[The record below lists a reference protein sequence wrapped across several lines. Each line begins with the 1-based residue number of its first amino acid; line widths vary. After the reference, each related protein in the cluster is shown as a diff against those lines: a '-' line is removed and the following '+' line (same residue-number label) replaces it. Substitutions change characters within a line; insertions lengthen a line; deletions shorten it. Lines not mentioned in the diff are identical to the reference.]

1 MSTDVELTLS
11 VDVFY
16 SQFTVV
22 RDGAA
27 EGDSLSAKQ
36 DLTPILTVLHDGT
49 IRFLVA
55 REDGVTPVRVRISSS
70 EPPQTA
76 DADDVVE
83 LSFTATRAT
92 RLTGWDGSG
101 AVHDLPV
108 CRDTSYRIRYAV
120 RGADTAGGAAPRDE
134 YTIELWPQ
142 PPLPARV
149 LRAGSNWMRALAVQQ
164 ANGPDEPRQR
174 EQWVVSAGDPEPR
187 LMRFVDGV
195 AVGRGFATRAEADAD
210 AEWRRQAEENLR
222 RVSRKR
228 R

>member
-16 SQFTVV
+16 SQFTVL

-55 REDGVTPVRVRISSS
+55 REDGVTPVRLRISSS

-76 DADDVVE
+76 DGDDVVE
-83 LSFTATRAT
+83 LTFTATRAT
-92 RLTGWDGSG
+92 RPTAWVRSG
-101 AVHDLPV
+101 AVNDLPV
-108 CRDTSYRIRYAV
+108 RRDTSYRIRYAV
-120 RGADTAGGAAPRDE
+120 RGADTARGAAPRDE
-134 YTIELWPQ
+134 YRIELWPQ

-149 LRAGSNWMRALAVQQ
+149 LRAGSRWMRRLAAQQ
-164 ANGPDEPRQR
+164 SESADDPRVR
-174 EQWVVSAGDPEPR
+174 EMWVVSTGDPHPR

-195 AVGRGFATRAEADAD
+195 STGRGFATQAEADAD
-210 AEWRRQAEENLR
+210 VERNRRIAENLKR
-222 RVSRKR
+222 GSQKR